1 MQKSGSLFSPS
12 TDKAPVKVP
21 INYGLEG
28 FVGLNIPIQKNE
40 KSETEKTTQILPDE
54 PVYVNYQ
61 TIDDYVRAESF
72 GDTTADISEDSEH
85 EILDDQSEDDIDQV
99 TELVDH
105 ITVRNAEEAE
115 MYSQRKKIAERLLQK
130 EQKYLYYLYCLE
142 KIYNA
147 FSNNSKTRKRLTK
160 ASYT

>member
-160 ASYT
+160 TS